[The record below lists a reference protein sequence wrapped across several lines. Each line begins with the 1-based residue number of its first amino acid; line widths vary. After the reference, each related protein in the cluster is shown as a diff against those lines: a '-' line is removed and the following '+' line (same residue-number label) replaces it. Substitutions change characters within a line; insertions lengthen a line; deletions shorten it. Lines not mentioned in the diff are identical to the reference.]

1 MINLLAQTVTPTPV
15 SDSLDIGTFVQTTVN
30 QAIGIDVV
38 LLLRI
43 VFIWSAIVWLI
54 FVFWVAID
62 ALQRYKNP
70 IVPFLWFV
78 FVLPFNILGLI
89 GYLFI
94 RPNNTLDEK
103 EWSKLENK
111 YLMAELTKV
120 NDCPRCGTT
129 LAENNPFCPI
139 CGTSMTVKCSE
150 CNHEQNVYNNFC
162 VSCGKELKKEA
173 FTNEPEL
180 KVNTGTQISGISDK
194 VTTVKQNL
202 FGALSSLKSR
212 VSAKKTVDTNK
223 EGDSVKKK

>member
-1 MINLLAQTVTPTPV
+1 MINLFAQTVTPTPV
-15 SDSLDIGTFVQTTVN
+15 SDSLDIGTFLQTTVN

-43 VFIWSAIVWLI
+43 IFIWTAIIWLI

-70 IVPFLWFV
+70 IIPFLWFI
-78 FVLPFNILGLI
+78 FVLPLNILGLI

-94 RPNNTLDEK
+94 RPNSTLDEK

-129 LAENNPFCPI
+129 LSENHPFCPV
-139 CGTSMTVKCSE
+139 CGTSMTITCSQ

-162 VSCGKELKKEA
+162 ISCGQELLKE
-173 FTNEPEL
+173 
-180 KVNTGTQISGISDK
+180 KVMIASKPVESTEKDPIVTSDK
-194 VTTVKQNL
+194 INNIKKGF
-202 FGALSSLKSR
+202 FGAITSLSSRISQKSIIA
-212 VSAKKTVDTNK
+212 VEKEEEPVKTK
-223 EGDSVKKK
+223 